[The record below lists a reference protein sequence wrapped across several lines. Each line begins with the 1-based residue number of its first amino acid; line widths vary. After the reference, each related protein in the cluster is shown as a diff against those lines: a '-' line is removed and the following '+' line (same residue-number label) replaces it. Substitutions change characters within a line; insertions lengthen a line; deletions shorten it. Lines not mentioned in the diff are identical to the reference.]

1 VETERP
7 YPNEHLLEETTTA
20 ARWQFSE
27 TKSIARIAGRGVLS
41 ENALS
46 VLVPILEETLGWNGA
61 QIRDLFTSCGVVI
74 HEWDKVR
81 TDWVTFQRIPTPFV
95 VNETE
100 ATDSASLG

>member
-1 VETERP
+1 V
-7 YPNEHLLEETTTA
+7 A
-20 ARWQFSE
+20 VSE

-100 ATDSASLG
+100 ATNSASLG